1 MRDMRSLSD
10 GPPVFRRY
18 RTIRALIAPIAASTV
33 LGIAACAA
41 ADTITPTAREFSTEP
56 LPELAG
62 NLFFAVDGA
71 GSASGLYRLALPS
84 GAPQSIGDTPGD
96 RGSLAVSPDGR
107 LLAYRAASGTLIMDI
122 TGRRR
127 FFTAL
132 QGWERPTWSA
142 DSRRLYFGKYVT
154 GLVQVDLTKDTAQI
168 AVRSVGQTYDHSAA
182 ISPGDSV
189 LVWAHHEWSFRIYL
203 QRARVRP
210 PSGVTNQVTI
220 WSTTSGK
227 NDEDIRTLF
236 LDDRRVLM
244 RLTPQNGRGSH
255 LVAVDLLAGRP
266 DTVYTG
272 DYVDE
277 LELSPDK
284 RQVL

>member
-1 MRDMRSLSD
+1 M
-10 GPPVFRRY
+10 
-18 RTIRALIAPIAASTV
+18 
-33 LGIAACAA
+33 
-41 ADTITPTAREFSTEP
+41 
-56 LPELAG
+56 
-62 NLFFAVDGA
+62 
-71 GSASGLYRLALPS
+71 
-84 GAPQSIGDTPGD
+84 
-96 RGSLAVSPDGR
+96 
-107 LLAYRAASGTLIMDI
+107 
-122 TGRRR
+122 
-127 FFTAL
+127 
-132 QGWERPTWSA
+132 
-142 DSRRLYFGKYVT
+142 
-154 GLVQVDLTKDTAQI
+154 
-168 AVRSVGQTYDHSAA
+168 
-182 ISPGDSV
+182 

-203 QRARVRP
+203 QRARVRS

-284 RQVL
+284 RQVLYRTSRGLYTADVSDWKPKQVIAGSYAAAVWLGDGKLLGIVRPAPNNPRGTQVIAYSLESQTKWLLTELQGTAVPVLAWGR